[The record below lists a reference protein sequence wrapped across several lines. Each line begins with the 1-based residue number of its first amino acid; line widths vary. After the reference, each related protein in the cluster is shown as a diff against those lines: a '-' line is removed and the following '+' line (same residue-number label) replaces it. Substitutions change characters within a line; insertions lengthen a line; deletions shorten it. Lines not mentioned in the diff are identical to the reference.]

1 MRLLRSSSLC
11 IAPWFP
17 ASIIPEPCTIKTL
30 RSWYVIAA
38 KQIFVKKYRTIHINV
53 VNRTFSII
61 RSAEQA
67 LFFLIVYSDLSN
79 QQISNVWSF
88 FALPGVQSFI
98 YLPPSPSF
106 MTSLRIYICMLGRSD
121 WRSVLTGR
129 SKRPMQMRSWHHWL
143 KWIINDLIPSGYLHK
158 KDVHSNSTLV
168 VTPEGLKTA
177 NAELAFFNSR
187 VFVNYSSSVEAQLV
201 SRRRYA
207 SVVFLLLTCLINLC
221 CLTLIGRRKVKS
233 QLLFFS

>member
-1 MRLLRSSSLC
+1 MVFLRSAWSAKFYLFATFAQLYDQSS
-11 IAPWFP
+11 
-17 ASIIPEPCTIKTL
+17 
-30 RSWYVIAA
+30 
-38 KQIFVKKYRTIHINV
+38 
-53 VNRTFSII
+53 
-61 RSAEQA
+61 
-67 LFFLIVYSDLSN
+67 
-79 QQISNVWSF
+79 
-88 FALPGVQSFI
+88 
-98 YLPPSPSF
+98 YLY
-106 MTSLRIYICMLGRSD
+106 LLGRSD

-233 QLLFFS
+233 QLLFFSWLLVLHCLFSCFYQQYKIVTQLVSVISLRLLILYC